1 MAKKKVM
8 LFIVEGPTDETSLST
23 VLNRIFSSST
33 VKFQVVHGDVL
44 TRDFMSSDKIVAAVW
59 DQVKAF
65 MGEIYKKSDICRIVH
80 LTDMDGVFV
89 PDDAVV
95 EDNAMAAGAPPLYT
109 ETQIQTPNRV
119 GILDRNKR
127 KRKNVDRLSACPRIA
142 GNVAACPGSGKT
154 TVLLA
159 KLKLLADR
167 MPLEN
172 GAGICVLSHTNVA
185 VNEIK
190 NRLSDYVDRLL
201 SYPNYIGTIQSFI
214 DRFVTMPY
222 LRNVS
227 GRNVQVVDG
236 FTYAQHMLSKIECN
250 KKYSALK
257 YIIELNFKPGN
268 QFKTKIDYIQA
279 LYIRGDGDL
288 CIGKQHKSLASAKKL
303 SAEQYKKLLIDI
315 LKEEGIIRYQDAYT
329 CAQIAID
336 KLPTEYTDF
345 FSSRFQYVF
354 VDEYQDCNNIQRQA
368 IDSIFD
374 STKCVVF
381 KIGDSDQAI
390 YNSEEDTTPDWV
402 PQSGF
407 LSLMTSCRFSQEIAD
422 VVCKLKRDDKGIVT
436 LVGETGVK
444 PVLLIFSPEKID
456 KVITG
461 FISAL
466 EAYGLSD
473 KNGIYKAIGA
483 IRSENASG
491 LKIGSYW
498 SEFDGTAK
506 KKSEY
511 NYWTLVDEIVRSL
524 SNGKLYKT
532 EQIVRKLLCRVFHYT
547 GIRNPTSGKDY
558 TPATIK
564 KVLEDKYREPYRQW
578 MYEMSTLQKNDRQA
592 VNQVVRK
599 KINELLKINNPET
612 TDIFADLPEHFL
624 DESAVI
630 SYTNLL
636 EKNVLIDPTRGR
648 RIVFDTIH
656 GVKGETHDATL
667 YLETDRKGASDLSRI
682 LHCFGVGKQGNS
694 TLYDYSRKL
703 AYVGMSRPKKLLCV
717 AMQAKTYEKAKK
729 VFEHEWEIIDLRDGT
744 EA

>member
-1 MAKKKVM
+1 MM
-8 LFIVEGPTDETSLST
+8 EWQISSQDIQSVEELLLPYGAHFPEDARSVIRCWNSTD
-23 VLNRIFSSST
+23 
-33 VKFQVVHGDVL
+33 
-44 TRDFMSSDKIVAAVW
+44 
-59 DQVKAF
+59 
-65 MGEIYKKSDICRIVH
+65 
-80 LTDMDGVFV
+80 
-89 PDDAVV
+89 
-95 EDNAMAAGAPPLYT
+95 
-109 ETQIQTPNRV
+109 
-119 GILDRNKR
+119 
-127 KRKNVDRLSACPRIA
+127 
-142 GNVAACPGSGKT
+142 VAACPGSGKT

-172 GAGICVLSHTNVA
+172 GEGICVLSHTNVA
-185 VNEIK
+185 VDEIK
-190 NRLSDYVDRLL
+190 KRLSDYADRLL
-201 SYPNYIGTIQSFI
+201 GYPNYMGTIQSFV

-288 CIGKQHKSLASAKKL
+288 CIGKQHKPLASAKKL

-354 VDEYQDCNNIQRQA
+354 IDEYQDCNNIQRQA

-390 YNSEEDTTPDWV
+390 YNSEEDTTPDWA

-473 KNGIYKAIGA
+473 KNGIYKVIGA

-511 NYWTLVDEIVRSL
+511 NYWTLVDEIVQSL

-532 EQIVRKLLCRVFHYT
+532 EQIVSKLLCRVFHYT

-612 TDIFADLPEHFL
+612 TDIFADLPKHFL

-636 EKNVLIDPTRGR
+636 EK
-648 RIVFDTIH
+648 
-656 GVKGETHDATL
+656 
-667 YLETDRKGASDLSRI
+667 
-682 LHCFGVGKQGNS
+682 
-694 TLYDYSRKL
+694 
-703 AYVGMSRPKKLLCV
+703 
-717 AMQAKTYEKAKK
+717 TY
-729 VFEHEWEIIDLRDGT
+729 
-744 EA
+744 